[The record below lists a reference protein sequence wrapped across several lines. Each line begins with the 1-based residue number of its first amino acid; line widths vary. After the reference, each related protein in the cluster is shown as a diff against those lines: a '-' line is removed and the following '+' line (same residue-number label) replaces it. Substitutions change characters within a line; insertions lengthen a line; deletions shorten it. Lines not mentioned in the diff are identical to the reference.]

1 MLKSYLHKLNLKHYI
16 KPKLGLIDFKRQDY
30 YIKPKLGLSNLQR
43 QERILISNI
52 IKDFNDSYKNLSGAE
67 IFNNTLSKLNVKTVF
82 GYPGGA
88 VLPIFDAIYK
98 NDKFKFILTK
108 HEQNAGHMAQGYAR
122 VTKEPGIVIVTSGP
136 GATNIIT
143 PLQDALM
150 DGTPLIVFAGQVATN
165 LIGTDAFQEANII
178 DISKPCTK
186 WNYSITKTEEI
197 ESIMKKAY
205 DISISGR
212 PGPVLIEIPKD
223 ISVNVIKHNMNSCVF
238 NYDYNNLNIFK
249 YSDYIIKDT
258 DESLQHIDYKTAHL
272 ELINKINNAKKP
284 VIYAGQGSLD
294 AYKEVREFAIKSNIP
309 VTTTLQGLGTFD
321 ETHKLSLRMLG
332 MHGSV
337 YANKAMQ
344 EADVI
349 ISIGAR
355 FDDRATGVISKFAPV
370 ARKNN
375 GIIQFEIEPTQ
386 IGKTILPSISVI
398 GDAKI
403 NLQKLLPYINRN
415 SRIDWNNKI
424 LEWKIQ
430 YPFTFNN
437 DKKSKIL
444 KQQLVLQKFNK
455 QTNNLNNV
463 IITTGVGVHQML
475 TCRHLNW
482 NKPNTMITS
491 GSLGTMGFGLP
502 AAIGVKLA
510 KPNSM
515 VVDIDGDGSFCMT
528 LQEMKTASTYN
539 INVKVLLLNNE
550 LLGMVSQWQ
559 NEFYNQRH
567 SHTDLDNPDFKLL
580 AKSMGWKYIKC
591 TNKKSL
597 SKKMNE
603 FIKYNDGPI
612 LAEFVV
618 DKNEKCLPM
627 VKPGGS
633 LDDMILE

>member
-1 MLKSYLHKLNLKHYI
+1 MLKSYLHKVNLKHYI
-16 KPKLGLIDFKRQDY
+16 KPKLGLSN
-30 YIKPKLGLSNLQR
+30 LNLSLSNLQR
-43 QERILISNI
+43 KEQFLISNI
-52 IKDFNDSYKNLSGAE
+52 IKDFNDCYKNLSGAE
-67 IFNNTLSKLNVKTVF
+67 IFNNTLSKLKVKTVF

-98 NDKFKFILTK
+98 NNKFKFILTK

-136 GATNIIT
+136 GATNIVT

-178 DISKPCTK
+178 DITKSCTK
-186 WNYSITKTEEI
+186 WNHSITKTGEI

-205 DISISGR
+205 DISTSGR

-223 ISVNVIKHNMNSCVF
+223 ISVNVIKHNMNVVF
-238 NYDYNNLNIFK
+238 NNYNELNIFK
-249 YSDYIIKDT
+249 NSNYIIKDT
-258 DESLQHIDYKTAHL
+258 DDLLQHIDYETAHL

-370 ARKNN
+370 ARENN
-375 GIIQFEIEPTQ
+375 GIIQFEIEPKQ

-403 NLQKLLPYINRN
+403 NLQKLLPYIKRN
-415 SRIDWNNKI
+415 SRIDWNDKI

-430 YPFTFNN
+430 YPFTINN
-437 DKKSKIL
+437 DNNKSKIL
-444 KQQLVLQKFNK
+444 KQQLVLQEFNK

-463 IITTGVGVHQML
+463 IVTTGVGVHQMSSCKYL
-475 TCRHLNW
+475 KWT
-482 NKPNTMITS
+482 KPNTMITS

-502 AAIGVKLA
+502 AAIGAKLA
-510 KPNSM
+510 NPNSM

-567 SHTDLDNPDFKLL
+567 SHTKLDNPDFKLL

-633 LDDMILE
+633 LDDMIYE